1 MKKEDFQMAGGGL
14 SFFNRNVPSIAIH
27 SLFDKYDTRKEG
39 KLDKREMT
47 SFLEEATGLD
57 FEQSQIYF
65 FLVDKDGDQGIS
77 YGEFKDW
84 LRSEEKFQR
93 LNDSSKFDS
102 VSTAYEYFKE
112 FDTDDS
118 GTLNRAQFEA
128 LMNFLGYRTQD
139 MDKAFETMDRLND
152 GKISFWEFMI
162 WLNWAPVD

>member
-1 MKKEDFQMAGGGL
+1 MAGGGL

-47 SFLEEATGLD
+47 LFLEEATGLD

-112 FDTDDS
+112 FDTDNS